1 MIKLEHK
8 KEGASMWNRQQVK
21 EQAKLIMK
29 RNYWKMFVVTLLTGI
44 LTGEKTT
51 IIERIQNFASNN
63 LSYDAQPIFYS
74 SNFQYIFYSF
84 ISVAS
89 ILGIFYTIFI
99 GNVIVVGNNRYFIKN
114 HDENPDLG
122 EIFSGFKGNYL
133 NVVKTL
139 LWLFLFI
146 VPGVIKA
153 YEYSIITYLF
163 AENPNLSASE
173 AFSLSKQMT
182 TGQKADLFVLDL
194 SFLGWI
200 ILGALCCGIGLLFVQ
215 PYPEATKAEVY
226 LILKQ
231 KI

>member
-1 MIKLEHK
+1 
-8 KEGASMWNRQQVK
+8 MWNRQQVK
-21 EQAKLIMK
+21 EQAKQIMK
-29 RNYWKMFVVTLLTGI
+29 RNYWKMFLVTLIAGI
-44 LTGEKTT
+44 LCAEYVDL
-51 IIERIQNFASNN
+51 IQVVE
-63 LSYDAQPIFYS
+63 D
-74 SNFQYIFYSF
+74 F
-84 ISVAS
+84 IPDNVLPSMFSS
-89 ILGIFYTIFI
+89 ILTILSGGFSIFI
-99 GNVIVVGNNRYFIKN
+99 GDVIRVGEHNYFIKN
-114 HDENPDLG
+114 HYGNPALN
-122 EIFSGFKGNYL
+122 EIFQGFKGNYL
-133 NVVKTL
+133 NVVKIML
-139 LWLFLFI
+139 IMELKMMLWLLLLV
-146 VPGVIKA
+146 VPGIIKA
-153 YEYSIITYLF
+153 YEYSMIPYLL